1 MVGGSTKGGNRTA
14 TTYRILVTESATD
27 TSDRAHQAHSSE
39 EIDAGNR
46 AHQAHGT
53 NSDRTHS
60 AHGPSHDRAH
70 PDTRPCASGAH
81 NSIEQKEREERADAR
96 DAGQAGA
103 LPQSFPFVTESE
115 SVHNPAPSAL
125 GVSGKNNGV
134 RDSGK
139 ARKEHRRAKANT
151 PCVPPPLEEFV
162 AYALSIDI
170 SEQDAREQWEEWQAN
185 EWHDGNDTPI
195 RHWTG
200 KLVAFR
206 NSANLPSHKRARKN
220 GANGSANYQQ
230 PRKERALDKHL
241 RELANE

>member
-1 MVGGSTKGGNRTA
+1 VGGSTKGGNRTA

-53 NSDRTHS
+53 NSDRAHSAHGPSHDRAHS

-103 LPQSFPFVTESE
+103 LPQSFPFVT
-115 SVHNPAPSAL
+115 
-125 GVSGKNNGV
+125 GV

-195 RHWTG
+195 R
-200 KLVAFR
+200 R
-206 NSANLPSHKRARKN
+206 
-220 GANGSANYQQ
+220 
-230 PRKERALDKHL
+230 
-241 RELANE
+241 